1 MKSKVYIVLFIAIV
15 AIIGL
20 IKVNS
25 NLRKETRRLSNNV
38 FAISDTLIKERDN
51 NGILQVKAL
60 ELSMKNDEL
69 EQSKSALLS
78 KLKKE
83 AENSNVSQKKITGLT
98 NVVSQLQLE
107 LSGVSKTDTVLKIDT
122 LYREVEYLRFTDNKW
137 YYVEYIEP
145 LDTAISPTIKIKTN
159 SDIIL
164 IRKWYRKGFWLW
176 RWMNSKNYEN
186 IAKDLNPY
194 NNIKEFSVVEIKK

>member
-1 MKSKVYIVLFIAIV
+1 MMYNIFIFCKYRIRPIFAYYSININIQINNKYLMKSKVYIVLFIAIV

-83 AENSNVSQKKITGLT
+83 AENSNVSQK
-98 NVVSQLQLE
+98 
-107 LSGVSKTDTVLKIDT
+107 
-122 LYREVEYLRFTDNKW
+122 R
-137 YYVEYIEP
+137 
-145 LDTAISPTIKIKTN
+145 
-159 SDIIL
+159 
-164 IRKWYRKGFWLW
+164 
-176 RWMNSKNYEN
+176 
-186 IAKDLNPY
+186 
-194 NNIKEFSVVEIKK
+194 